1 MHTLQ
6 EAPDERAQPR
16 GGPRVLAAHIAATW
30 EDDAPRDFSPHCL
43 IFKCFSR
50 EKINFSLWPVE
61 YILRLRPP
69 ESNLMSAYYAE
80 TKPLSG
86 HDTNEQLG
94 GHL

>member
-1 MHTLQ
+1 MHLGT
-6 EAPDERAQPR
+6 
-16 GGPRVLAAHIAATW
+16 
-30 EDDAPRDFSPHCL
+30 FFPHCL

-50 EKINFSLWPVE
+50 EKINFRLWPVE

-69 ESNLMSAYYAE
+69 ESNLMSAYYAK
-80 TKPLSG
+80 TKPLCG